1 MVLVVTIS
9 NVQYVEIDNTL
20 IGNLQQTKLYY
31 VIRGDILQNNYVEE
45 LKNGKQIRIKYNK
58 FIHDYVEDDSGWK
71 EELWCYDNK
80 LDLFKCYY
88 PMSTYEKDFYTTH
101 TEDETRNFMDEAVRD
116 FDNEYDDADVLDI
129 IIENS
134 TIPVSTLAIREAA
147 IEKLK
152 TMTDEEIKR
161 RILL

>member
-1 MVLVVTIS
+1 M
-9 NVQYVEIDNTL
+9 
-20 IGNLQQTKLYY
+20 G
-31 VIRGDILQNNYVEE
+31 GDILQNNYVEE

-58 FIHDYVEDDSGWK
+58 LVHDWIEDDSGWK
-71 EELWCYDNK
+71 EELWCYDSK

-88 PMSTYEKDFYTTH
+88 PVSTYENDFYTVH
-101 TEDETRNFMDEAVRD
+101 TEEQTKSFMEEAIRD
-116 FDNEYDDADVLDI
+116 FDNEYEDADVLDI

>member
-1 MVLVVTIS
+1 M
-9 NVQYVEIDNTL
+9 
-20 IGNLQQTKLYY
+20 
-31 VIRGDILQNNYVEE
+31 QNNYVEE

-58 FIHDYVEDDSGWK
+58 LVHDWIEDDSGWM

-88 PMSTYEKDFYTTH
+88 PTSTYEKDFYTTH
-101 TEDETRNFMDEAVRD
+101 TEDETKDFMDEAVKD
-116 FDNEYDDADVLDI
+116 SDNEYDDAIVTDI
-129 IIENS
+129 VVEDCS
-134 TIPVSTLAIREAA
+134 IPVSSLSIREAA

-161 RILL
+161 KILL

>member
-1 MVLVVTIS
+1 M
-9 NVQYVEIDNTL
+9 
-20 IGNLQQTKLYY
+20 G
-31 VIRGDILQNNYVEE
+31 GDILQNNYVEE

-58 FIHDYVEDDSGWK
+58 FIHDWIEDGSGWV
-71 EELWCYDNK
+71 EELWCYDSK

-88 PMSTYEKDFYTTH
+88 PTSTYEKDFYTIH
-101 TEDETRNFMDEAVRD
+101 TEDETKNFMDEAVRD
-116 FDNEYDDADVLDI
+116 SDNEYGDAIVTDI
-129 IIENS
+129 IVEDCS
-134 TIPVSTLAIREAA
+134 IPVSSFYIREAA

>member
-1 MVLVVTIS
+1 M
-9 NVQYVEIDNTL
+9 
-20 IGNLQQTKLYY
+20 G
-31 VIRGDILQNNYVEE
+31 GDILQNNYVEE

-58 FIHDYVEDDSGWK
+58 LIHDWIEDDSGWM

-88 PMSTYEKDFYTTH
+88 PTSTYEKDFYTTH
-101 TEDETRNFMDEAVRD
+101 TEDETKDFMDEAVKD
-116 FDNEYDDADVLDI
+116 SDNEYDDAIVTDI
-129 IIENS
+129 VVEDCS
-134 TIPVSTLAIREAA
+134 IPVSSLSIREAA

-161 RILL
+161 KILL

>member
-1 MVLVVTIS
+1 M
-9 NVQYVEIDNTL
+9 
-20 IGNLQQTKLYY
+20 
-31 VIRGDILQNNYVEE
+31 QNNYVDE

-58 FIHDYVEDDSGWK
+58 LVHDWIEDDSGWT

-88 PMSTYEKDFYTTH
+88 PASTYEKDFYTTH
-101 TEDETRNFMDEAVRD
+101 TEGATRSFMDEAVID
-116 FDNEYDDADVLDI
+116 SDNEYDDAIVTDI
-129 IIENS
+129 IVEDCS
-134 TIPVSTLAIREAA
+134 IPISALTIREAA

>member
-1 MVLVVTIS
+1 MV
-9 NVQYVEIDNTL
+9 
-20 IGNLQQTKLYY
+20 
-31 VIRGDILQNNYVEE
+31 GDILQNNYVEE

-58 FIHDYVEDDSGWK
+58 LVHDWIEDDSGWM

-88 PMSTYEKDFYTTH
+88 PTSTYEKDFYTTH
-101 TEDETRNFMDEAVRD
+101 TEDETKDFMDEAVKD
-116 FDNEYDDADVLDI
+116 SDNEYDDAIVTDI
-129 IIENS
+129 VVEDCS
-134 TIPVSTLAIREAA
+134 IPVSSLSIREAA

>member
-1 MVLVVTIS
+1 M
-9 NVQYVEIDNTL
+9 
-20 IGNLQQTKLYY
+20 
-31 VIRGDILQNNYVEE
+31 QNNYVKE

-58 FIHDYVEDDSGWK
+58 LVHDWVEEDSGWM

-88 PMSTYEKDFYTTH
+88 PVSTYEKDFYTTH
-101 TEDETRNFMDEAVRD
+101 TEDETKDFMDEAVRD
-116 FDNEYDDADVLDI
+116 SDNEYGDAIVTDI
-129 IIENS
+129 VVEDCS
-134 TIPVSTLAIREAA
+134 IPVSSLSIREAA

>member
-1 MVLVVTIS
+1 M
-9 NVQYVEIDNTL
+9 
-20 IGNLQQTKLYY
+20 
-31 VIRGDILQNNYVEE
+31 QNNYVEE

-58 FIHDYVEDDSGWK
+58 LVHDWIEDDSGWM

-88 PMSTYEKDFYTTH
+88 PTSTYEKDFYTTH
-101 TEDETRNFMDEAVRD
+101 TEDETKDFMDEAVKD
-116 FDNEYDDADVLDI
+116 SDNEYDDAIVTDI
-129 IIENS
+129 VMEDCS
-134 TIPVSTLAIREAA
+134 IPVSSLSIREAA

-161 RILL
+161 RIYY

>member
-1 MVLVVTIS
+1 M
-9 NVQYVEIDNTL
+9 
-20 IGNLQQTKLYY
+20 
-31 VIRGDILQNNYVEE
+31 QNNYVEE

-58 FIHDYVEDDSGWK
+58 LVHDWIEDGSGWM

-88 PMSTYEKDFYTTH
+88 PTSTYEKDFYTTH
-101 TEDETRNFMDEAVRD
+101 TEDDTRNFMDDAVRD
-116 FDNEYDDADVLDI
+116 SDNEYDDAIVTDI
-129 IIENS
+129 IVEDCS
-134 TIPVSTLAIREAA
+134 IPVSSLSIREAA

>member
-1 MVLVVTIS
+1 M
-9 NVQYVEIDNTL
+9 
-20 IGNLQQTKLYY
+20 
-31 VIRGDILQNNYVEE
+31 QNNYVEE

-58 FIHDYVEDDSGWK
+58 LVHDWIEDDSGWM

-88 PMSTYEKDFYTTH
+88 PTSTYEKDFYTTH
-101 TEDETRNFMDEAVRD
+101 TEDETKDFMDEAVKD
-116 FDNEYDDADVLDI
+116 SDNEYEDAIVTDI
-129 IIENS
+129 VVEDCS
-134 TIPVSTLAIREAA
+134 IPVSSLSIREAA

>member
-1 MVLVVTIS
+1 M
-9 NVQYVEIDNTL
+9 
-20 IGNLQQTKLYY
+20 
-31 VIRGDILQNNYVEE
+31 QNNYVEK

-58 FIHDYVEDDSGWK
+58 LVHDWVEDDSGWM
-71 EELWCYDNK
+71 EELWCYDDQ

-88 PMSTYEKDFYTTH
+88 PTSTYEKDFYTTH
-101 TEDETRNFMDEAVRD
+101 TEEQTKSFMEETVRD
-116 FDNEYDDADVLDI
+116 FNNECEDADVLDI

-134 TIPVSTLAIREAA
+134 NMPVSTLTIRETA

-152 TMTDEEIKR
+152 TMTDDEIKR